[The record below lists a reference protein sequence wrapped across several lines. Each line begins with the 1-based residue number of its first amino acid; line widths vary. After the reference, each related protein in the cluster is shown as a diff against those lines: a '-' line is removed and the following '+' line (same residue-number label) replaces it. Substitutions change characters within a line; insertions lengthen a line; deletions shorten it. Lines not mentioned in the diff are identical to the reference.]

1 MFRINFNFGL
11 GNQHQ
16 MQGPSQMQGHSQTQ
30 NSMPPQ
36 GMNPDDYAIQYASEN
51 GLSVEEAKAELKS
64 KYGDPSP
71 VGMADGSIFG
81 SQNLGFNNSYNDYF
95 SNEDMQEFLHLQ
107 QMLFPHGNMNNQ
119 NPPMPDIAQEINPEN
134 ITSPFL
140 NPHTGTVTGPQQE
153 GDPQFNF
160 FNNSENNN
168 LINEDNGRQ
177 PVAQEPNRE
186 SEENNNHSQEGGVE
200 SVAEIREIL
209 SNHEFNQFMQDSG
222 FNDRTPEEEIVE
234 FFNKMN
240 INHEK

>member
-11 GNQHQ
+11 GNQQQ
-16 MQGPSQMQGHSQTQ
+16 MQGPSQMQ

-36 GMNPDDYAIQYASEN
+36 GMNPDDYAAQYASEN
-51 GLSVEEAKAELKS
+51 GLSVEDAKAELKS

-134 ITSPFL
+134 ITSQFL

-153 GDPQFNF
+153 GDPQFDFNF
-160 FNNSENNN
+160 FNNFGNNEQVNENRERENIHTENNN
-168 LINEDNGRQ
+168 MDSS
-177 PVAQEPNRE
+177 P
-186 SEENNNHSQEGGVE
+186 NNNAQPEVE
-200 SVAEIREIL
+200 SVSEIREIL
-209 SNHEFNQFMQDSG
+209 SDDEFHQFMQDSG